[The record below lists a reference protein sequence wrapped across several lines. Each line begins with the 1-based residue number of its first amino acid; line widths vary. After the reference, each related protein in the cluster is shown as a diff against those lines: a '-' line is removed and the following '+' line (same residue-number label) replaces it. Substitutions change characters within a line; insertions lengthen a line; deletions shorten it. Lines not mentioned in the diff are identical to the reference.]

1 MIKNLVVWGGNGSDL
16 DSLRWIMRSFYLTA
30 CKTGIQAYWVADEPA
45 SARYVAAGSTVIAAD
60 RWSEHLHYTPGADY
74 VLHNFNNDTSDL
86 CKVLDQTPEHLIRL
100 QVWTNDASGE
110 QWDECRQ
117 WNREARTLFQPWGS
131 DLLPEEFLEPVYNPL
146 SKEITFVGA
155 IWADQYQGV
164 ELGNKHT
171 MEELRRVCER
181 RRLHF
186 RHLTQV
192 SDAEMIL
199 AMRSARLTPA
209 FAGDW
214 QVSHGYVP
222 CRYFKAAAYGTL
234 AFGNV
239 PSAEGLLGGASISDG
254 TVEGTFEAAL
264 GLSRGRYLNL
274 VREQQRVASRY
285 TYRASLDAIG
295 RALEEIKA

>member
-1 MIKNLVVWGGNGSDL
+1 MIKRLVVWGGNGGDL
-16 DSLRWIMRSFYLTA
+16 DSLRWIMRSFYIGA
-30 CKTGIQAYWVADEPA
+30 RKTGIEAFWLADEPE
-45 SARYVAAGSTVIAAD
+45 SNGYLIPGTTVIAAD
-60 RWSEHLHYTPGADY
+60 RWGKHLAHRPLVDY
-74 VLHNFNNDTSDL
+74 CLHNFSGTDSICQAL
-86 CKVLDQTPEHLIRL
+86 EATPERLIRL

-110 QWDECRQ
+110 EWAPCRQ
-117 WNREARTLFQPWGS
+117 WHREARTLFQPWGS
-131 DLLPEEFLEPVYNPL
+131 DLLPEEFLEPIYNPL

-155 IWADQYQGV
+155 IWADQYQGI

-171 MEELRRVCER
+171 MAELQRVCER
-181 RRLHF
+181 RRLRF

-192 SDAEMIL
+192 SDGEMVL

-214 QVSHGYVP
+214 QVMNNYIP

-239 PSAEGLLGGASISDG
+239 PAAEGLLGASSISDG
-254 TVEGTFEAAL
+254 TVEGTMEAAL
-264 GLSRGRYLNL
+264 ALSRGRYLNL
-274 VREQQRVASRY
+274 VRVQQRVAARY

>member
-1 MIKNLVVWGGNGSDL
+1 M
-16 DSLRWIMRSFYLTA
+16 
-30 CKTGIQAYWVADEPA
+30 
-45 SARYVAAGSTVIAAD
+45 
-60 RWSEHLHYTPGADY
+60 
-74 VLHNFNNDTSDL
+74 
-86 CKVLDQTPEHLIRL
+86 
-100 QVWTNDASGE
+100 
-110 QWDECRQ
+110 
-117 WNREARTLFQPWGS
+117 PWGS
-131 DLLPEEFLEPVYNPL
+131 DLLPEEFLEPIYNPL

-222 CRYFKAAAYGTL
+222 CRYFKCAAYGTL

-239 PSAEGLLGGASISDG
+239 PSAEGLLGAASISDG
-254 TVEGTFEAAL
+254 TVEGTMEAAL

-274 VREQQRVASRY
+274 CREQQRIASRY
-285 TYRASLDAIG
+285 TYRESLNAIG
-295 RALEEIKA
+295 RALEEIKN

>member
-1 MIKNLVVWGGNGSDL
+1 MIKRLVVWGGNGSDL

-30 CKTGIQAYWVADEPA
+30 RKMGIDAQWVADAPENNGQLTP
-45 SARYVAAGSTVIAAD
+45 GTTVIAAD
-60 RWSEHLHYTPGADY
+60 RWGQHLRWAPGVDY
-74 VLHNFNNDTSDL
+74 VLHNFSGTDDICQALES
-86 CKVLDQTPEHLIRL
+86 TPDRLIRL
-100 QVWTNDASGE
+100 QVWTNEASGE
-110 QWDECRQ
+110 TWDECRQ
-117 WNREARTLFQPWGS
+117 WDRSARTLFQPWGS

-171 MEELRRVCER
+171 MDELRRVCER
-181 RRLHF
+181 RRLRL

-209 FAGDW
+209 FAGGW

-239 PSAEGLLGGASISDG
+239 PAAEGLLGAASISDG
-254 TVEGTFEAAL
+254 TVEGTLEEAL

-274 VREQQRVASRY
+274 VREQQRVAARY
-285 TYRASLDAIG
+285 TYRSSLDAIG